1 MSVRQYRAWRA
12 FHKLRGQLL
21 PHLAKNINKNTGLT
35 PSEFFLLITLID
47 SPMATLHSYEIAEKL
62 DWEKSRVSHQITRM
76 EERGLVNRKVCP
88 SDARSC
94 LVELTPSGRKY
105 LKKALPNHFEDVK
118 HCFADLL
125 TAAQLDTLIEIS
137 SIVTKHLA
145 VEHFAG
151 ESQSTAAIQAGK
163 SSDKRVSTRP

>member
-21 PHLAKNINKNTGLT
+21 PHLAKNITENTGLT

-76 EERGLVNRKVCP
+76 EERGLVIRSACP

-145 VEHFAG
+145 TEHFAD
-151 ESQSTAAIQAGK
+151 ESQSAEPVKVGK
-163 SSDKRVSTRP
+163 

>member
-21 PHLAKNINKNTGLT
+21 PHLAKNITENTGLT

-76 EERGLVNRKVCP
+76 EERGLVIRSACP

-145 VEHFAG
+145 TEHFAE
-151 ESQSTAAIQAGK
+151 ESQSAGAVK
-163 SSDKRVSTRP
+163 VSN

>member
-21 PHLAKNINKNTGLT
+21 PHLAKNITENTGLT

-47 SPMATLHSYEIAEKL
+47 SPKATLHSYEIAEKL

-76 EERGLVNRKVCP
+76 EERDLVMRSVCP

-118 HCFADLL
+118 HCFGDLL

-145 VEHFAG
+145 SEHFAG
-151 ESQSTAAIQAGK
+151 EIQNAEAVK
-163 SSDKRVSTRP
+163 VTK